1 MPGPFP
7 TNASM
12 TAKEKEDTMQL
23 PGLITVS
30 ASDSTLVEHAAALLG
45 NSFIEEQWFATWLS
59 ALDSLGAD
67 ENRKKTLLRAIFLD
81 DIEAFIPYEGIHLLE
96 DGTAAVGGYLFSEL
110 RGETLTSIEEGQG
123 GKRFLETAT
132 PEEAHALEKREQE
145 MEGISSFDWAR
156 TYDGGDH
163 INFFA
168 WAVDPAAR
176 GKGSLKRA
184 LAPFF
189 AYADEHH
196 LNCYLECY
204 SDRLQSMYEHLGFEL
219 VDELR
224 AEGINAYERRM
235 VRRPR

>member
-1 MPGPFP
+1 MKL
-7 TNASM
+7 S
-12 TAKEKEDTMQL
+12 
-23 PGLITVS
+23 GLVTVS
-30 ASDSTLVEHAAALLG
+30 PSDSALINHTASLLG
-45 NSFIEEQWFATWLS
+45 DSFIEEQWFTTWLS
-59 ALDSLGAD
+59 ALDTLGAD
-67 ENRKKTLLRAIFLD
+67 DKRKKTLLRAIFLD
-81 DIEAFIPYEGIHLLE
+81 DIEAFAPYEGIHLLE

-123 GKRFLETAT
+123 GRHFLQVAT
-132 PEEAHALEKREQE
+132 PEEVRALEKREQE
-145 MEGISSFDWAR
+145 MEAISSFDWAR
-156 TYDGGDH
+156 AYDGEDH

-189 AYADEHH
+189 SYADERG

-204 SDRLQSMYEHLGFEL
+204 SDRLQGMYEHLGFEL
-219 VDELR
+219 VDELH
-224 AEGINAYERRM
+224 AEGIEAYERRM

>member
-1 MPGPFP
+1 MKL
-7 TNASM
+7 S
-12 TAKEKEDTMQL
+12 
-23 PGLITVS
+23 GLVTVS
-30 ASDSTLVEHAAALLG
+30 PSDSALINHTASLLG
-45 NSFIEEQWFATWLS
+45 DSFIEEQWFATWLS
-59 ALDSLGAD
+59 ALDTLGAD
-67 ENRKKTLLRAIFLD
+67 DERKKTLLRAIFLD
-81 DIEAFIPYEGIHLLE
+81 DIEAFAPYEGIHLLE

-123 GKRFLETAT
+123 GRHFLQVAT
-132 PEEAHALEKREQE
+132 PEEVRALEKREQE
-145 MEGISSFDWAR
+145 MEAISSFDWAR
-156 TYDGGDH
+156 AYDGEDH

-189 AYADEHH
+189 SYADERG

-204 SDRLQSMYEHLGFEL
+204 SDRLQGMYEHLGFEL
-219 VDELR
+219 VDELH
-224 AEGINAYERRM
+224 AEGIEAYERRM

>member
-1 MPGPFP
+1 MKL
-7 TNASM
+7 S
-12 TAKEKEDTMQL
+12 
-23 PGLITVS
+23 GLVTVS
-30 ASDSTLVEHAAALLG
+30 PSDSALINHTASLLG
-45 NSFIEEQWFATWLS
+45 DSFIEEQWFATWLS
-59 ALDSLGAD
+59 ALDTLGAD
-67 ENRKKTLLRAIFLD
+67 DKRKKTLLRAIFLD
-81 DIEAFIPYEGIHLLE
+81 DIEAFAPYEGIHLLE

-123 GKRFLETAT
+123 GRHFLQVAT
-132 PEEAHALEKREQE
+132 PEEVRALEKREQE
-145 MEGISSFDWAR
+145 MEAISSFDWAR
-156 TYDGGDH
+156 AYDGEDH

-189 AYADEHH
+189 SYADERG

-204 SDRLQSMYEHLGFEL
+204 SDRLQGMYEHLGFEL
-219 VDELR
+219 VDELH
-224 AEGINAYERRM
+224 AEGIEAYERRM

>member
-1 MPGPFP
+1 M
-7 TNASM
+7 
-12 TAKEKEDTMQL
+12 KL
-23 PGLITVS
+23 PGLVTVS
-30 ASDSTLVEHAAALLG
+30 PSDSALIEHAAALLG
-45 NSFIEEQWFATWLS
+45 DSFIEEQWFATWLS
-59 ALDSLGAD
+59 ALDALGAD
-67 ENRKKTLLRAIFLD
+67 DERKKTLLRAIFLD
-81 DIEAFIPYEGIHLLE
+81 DIDAFAPYEGIHLLE

-123 GKRFLETAT
+123 GRHFLQVAT
-132 PEEAHALEKREQE
+132 PEEVRTLEKREQE

-156 TYDGGDH
+156 AYDGGDH

-168 WAVDPAAR
+168 WAVDSAAR

-189 AYADEHH
+189 SYADEHG

-219 VDELR
+219 VDELH
-224 AEGINAYERRM
+224 AEGIEAYERRM